1 MAKEELIK
9 TGGVYYIDEEGRLCY
24 AESFIDANG
33 VSSVKV
39 TIVENTVVEVV
50 GE

>member
-9 TGGVYYIDEEGRLCY
+9 TGEIYYIDEEGRLCY

-33 VSSVKV
+33 EVTTKY
-39 TIVENTVVEVV
+39 TIVEEIQ
-50 GE
+50 G

>member
-9 TGGVYYIDEEGRLCY
+9 NGEVYYIDEEGRLCY
-24 AESFIDANG
+24 AESFVDSNG
-33 VSSVKV
+33 VSSCKV
-39 TIVENTVVEVV
+39 TIVENVVVEVV

>member
-9 TGGVYYIDEEGRLCY
+9 NGEVYYIDEEGRLCC

-33 VSSVKV
+33 EVTTKC
-39 TIVENTVVEVV
+39 TIVEEIQ
-50 GE
+50 G